1 MLIGEPSQPETLRK
15 IESDNS
21 VNKGLFKGTEL
32 DLCFIT
38 FMQSFIVSFIR
49 YHIVDR
55 ETEIENHMFEPND
68 ETRLAKAV
76 QVHDANKNVM
86 YFA

>member
-1 MLIGEPSQPETLRK
+1 MLG
-15 IESDNS
+15 
-21 VNKGLFKGTEL
+21 FF
-32 DLCFIT
+32 FINHFIN